1 MPAEMCGRR
10 LKGCQAVQQEKTKF
24 LRSVFE
30 LRFFKNFI
38 VLSFRLFV
46 KAYRSIELLTKL
58 RLPQNL
64 EGSGVPEYRYCL
76 VRKGPRRSRICKY
89 H

>member
-24 LRSVFE
+24 LRF
-30 LRFFKNFI
+30 LIAFFFLNFI